1 MFAKFKTMNSEEIA
15 KIKNT
20 KQGLIAAL
28 IAYVCYGLLPIYIKS
43 VDAVPSIE
51 VLAHRIIWSVPFGL
65 LIVLGRKQ
73 IPEIKAAFTDI
84 RIMGLL
90 FITALLIG
98 MNWYIYIYSVQTN
111 QVLQASLGYYI
122 NPLFYVLVGVIFLKE
137 RLRALQAVAI
147 SIAAIGVLILTLST
161 GQFPWIAITLAAS
174 FTVYGVIRKNV
185 AVGAMPGLFIET
197 LIICPLALAYF
208 YHITQGGFA
217 IFANND
223 SSMIVLLLLAG
234 PITVIPL
241 LLFAVAAR
249 KLRLTTIGM
258 MQFLSPTMQFI
269 IALFYGE
276 ILSVPSMICFSCIW
290 LAISIFIYDAVT
302 KKDINSY

>member
-269 IALFYGE
+269 VALFYGE

>member
-1 MFAKFKTMNSEEIA
+1 MNSEEIA

-269 IALFYGE
+269 VALFYGE

>member
-1 MFAKFKTMNSEEIA
+1 MTINPEEITKA
-15 KIKNT
+15 KKT
-20 KQGLIAAL
+20 KKGLIAAL

-43 VDAVPSIE
+43 VDMVPSME

-73 IPEIKAAFTDI
+73 LPEIKAAFADI
-84 RIMGLL
+84 RIIGLL
-90 FITALLIG
+90 FVTALLIG
-98 MNWYIYIYSVQTN
+98 MNWYIYIYSVQSN

-137 RLRALQAVAI
+137 RLRSLQAVAI

-197 LIICPLALAYF
+197 LIICPLAIAYF
-208 YHITQGGFA
+208 YHITHGDFA

-223 SSMIVLLLLAG
+223 SSLIVLLLLAG

-269 IALFYGE
+269 VALFYGE
-276 ILSVPSMICFSCIW
+276 TLSIPSMLCFVCIW

>member
-1 MFAKFKTMNSEEIA
+1 MNAEEIT
-15 KIKNT
+15 KIKKT

-122 NPLFYVLVGVIFLKE
+122 NPLFYVLVGVTFLKE
-137 RLRALQAVAI
+137 KLRVLQAVAI
-147 SIAAIGVLILTLST
+147 SIAAIGVLILTMST

-223 SSMIVLLLLAG
+223 SSMIGLLLLAG

>member
-1 MFAKFKTMNSEEIA
+1 MFEKLKTMNSEEIA
-15 KIKNT
+15 KIKKT

-147 SIAAIGVLILTLST
+147 SIAAIGVLILTMST

-223 SSMIVLLLLAG
+223 SSMIGLLLLAG

>member
-1 MFAKFKTMNSEEIA
+1 MNAEEIT
-15 KIKNT
+15 KIKKT

-137 RLRALQAVAI
+137 KLRVLQAVAI
-147 SIAAIGVLILTLST
+147 SIAAIGVLILSMST

-223 SSMIVLLLLAG
+223 SSMIGLLLLAG

-276 ILSVPSMICFSCIW
+276 SLSVPSMICFSCIW

>member
-90 FITALLIG
+90 FTTALLIG

-269 IALFYGE
+269 VALFYGE

>member
-1 MFAKFKTMNSEEIA
+1 MNAEEIT
-15 KIKNT
+15 KIKKT

-137 RLRALQAVAI
+137 KLRVLQAVAI
-147 SIAAIGVLILTLST
+147 SIAAIGVLILTMST
-161 GQFPWIAITLAAS
+161 GQVPWIAITLAAS

-223 SSMIVLLLLAG
+223 SSMIGLLLLAG

-249 KLRLTTIGM
+249 NLRLTTIGM

-276 ILSVPSMICFSCIW
+276 SLSVPSMICFSCIW

>member
-1 MFAKFKTMNSEEIA
+1 
-15 KIKNT
+15 
-20 KQGLIAAL
+20 
-28 IAYVCYGLLPIYIKS
+28 
-43 VDAVPSIE
+43 
-51 VLAHRIIWSVPFGL
+51 
-65 LIVLGRKQ
+65 
-73 IPEIKAAFTDI
+73 
-84 RIMGLL
+84 MGLL

-269 IALFYGE
+269 VALFYGE

>member
-147 SIAAIGVLILTLST
+147 SIAAIGVLILTSST

-269 IALFYGE
+269 VALFYGE

>member
-1 MFAKFKTMNSEEIA
+1 MNAEEIT
-15 KIKNT
+15 KIKKT

-137 RLRALQAVAI
+137 KLRVLQAVAI
-147 SIAAIGVLILTLST
+147 SIAAIGVLILTMST

-223 SSMIVLLLLAG
+223 SSMIGLLLLAG

-276 ILSVPSMICFSCIW
+276 SLSVPSMICFSCIW
-290 LAISIFIYDAVT
+290 LA
-302 KKDINSY
+302 DINFYL

>member
-269 IALFYGE
+269 VALFYGE

-290 LAISIFIYDAVT
+290 LAISIL
-302 KKDINSY
+302 INNETEWYLKNY